1 MKAPAG
7 DLPDRT
13 GQSEM
18 FTAEIGKAPYEIHEA
33 KLLLYWAASQKGG
46 SRVSLAQ
53 QGGKL
58 LMSSIVRTSR
68 KLYLMFH

>member
-18 FTAEIGKAPYEIHEA
+18 FTAEIGKVPYEIHEA
-33 KLLLYWAASQKGG
+33 CTVL
-46 SRVSLAQ
+46 
-53 QGGKL
+53 GKPAKKEAL
-58 LMSSIVRTSR
+58 E
-68 KLYLMFH
+68 

>member
-1 MKAPAG
+1 MK
-7 DLPDRT
+7 
-13 GQSEM
+13 SM
-18 FTAEIGKAPYEIHEA
+18 
-33 KLLLYWAASQKGG
+33 KLVLYWAASQKGG

-68 KLYLMFH
+68 KLYLMFD